1 MKNNYLKSPINYIGN
16 KHKILPQLIPLFPNE
31 ISTYVDLFGGSGT
44 VTLNTQA
51 EHYIYNDINNYVAS
65 ILDGISKED
74 IDNVLCNI
82 DSLISEFNL
91 SKTNLSG
98 FQELRDKYNK
108 GMTDWKVLYTLM
120 CYSFNYQFRF
130 NNSHQ
135 YNSSFGKDRSSFSDR
150 QRKNLIETSK
160 LLKDIDI
167 AITTKSFMEFDFSK
181 LTSKDFVYLDPPYFN
196 SVGNYNDGKR
206 GFEGWTVEHESYMK
220 ELLIEL
226 NDKGIRWALSNNMGV
241 NSDLGKWVIQN
252 GFIVHELDNT
262 YKNSN
267 YQKKDK
273 GTDIEVLITNY

>member
-1 MKNNYLKSPINYIGN
+1 MKDTYLKSPINYIGN

-31 ISTYVDLFGGSGT
+31 ISTFVDLFGGSGT

-74 IDNVLCNI
+74 IDNVLCHI

-108 GMTDWKVLYTLM
+108 GMDNWKVLYTLM

-130 NNSHQ
+130 NNNHQ

-167 AITTKSFMEFDFSK
+167 TIMSKSFLEFDFNK

-206 GFEGWTVEHESYMK
+206 GFEGWTTEHETHMK

-226 NDKGIRWALSNNMGV
+226 NNNKIRWALSNNLGV
-241 NSDLGKWVIQN
+241 NRDMGEWVRQN

-262 YKNSN
+262 YSNCN

-273 GTDIEVLITNY
+273 GNDIEVLIINY